1 MQGFPLP
8 GGQPPKEGADPTP
21 RRNGRAL
28 AAVWD
33 RSASQG
39 WGGLGDTWLGRAEG
53 GAEVFYFEAP
63 GDFPSIP
70 RSFGPSILFGWYQ
83 VCVIKQPKCSKLIKN
98 RLPGSKGC
106 LDPETPMGPALGGHC
121 RDF

>member
-53 GAEVFYFEAP
+53 GAEVFFLKHP
-63 GDFPSIP
+63 GTFL
-70 RSFGPSILFGWYQ
+70 RFLGPSVLRF
-83 VCVIKQPKCSKLIKN
+83 S
-98 RLPGSKGC
+98 
-106 LDPETPMGPALGGHC
+106 AGGT
-121 RDF
+121 RYVL